1 MERDNS
7 RRFAKKRPPIFVTD
21 TRFEYTKSALSIC
34 FHVTIAVLWEQ
45 KSWHATCSF
54 TALREAHSLL
64 KADPLIP
71 KRRARGGFLKWP
83 AEIVAKGL
91 DLFT

>member
-1 MERDNS
+1 M
-7 RRFAKKRPPIFVTD
+7 FIWVTL
-21 TRFEYTKSALSIC
+21 EEKP
-34 FHVTIAVLWEQ
+34 
-45 KSWHATCSF
+45 WHAACSF

-64 KADPLIP
+64 KAGALIP
-71 KRRARGGFLKWP
+71 KRRARGGFLRWP